1 MSDPLRIPLDRFA
14 GISDRVMGGI
24 SRETVRLETAD
35 GRTWLRLTGEVRLE
49 NDGGFIQMGADLAPH
64 GGPVDL
70 SAYAGVR
77 LVVRGN
83 GERYGCHLRTSA
95 CTRPWQSYRHEF
107 VALPEPVSLLLP
119 FAGFVPHRLAE
130 ALDPASLRRIALVAI
145 GRAFTA
151 DLAVAEVAF
160 HA

>member
-130 ALDPASLRRIALVAI
+130 ALDAARLRRIALVAI

-151 DLAVAEVAF
+151 DLAVAEVTF

>member
-95 CTRPWQSYRHEF
+95 CTRPWQSYRREF

-151 DLAVAEVAF
+151 DLAVAEAAF
-160 HA
+160 YA